1 MINDF
6 KRKNVRWI
14 VIVPVCV
21 AVLVIVSVVLY
32 VSLRGKASN
41 EQYTQQA
48 ENNMDE
54 DSLNEMRFQEAAD
67 GEDMLTD
74 LEPMVQE
81 DDGWGEQIMD
91 EAVVSGLSHEDEAK
105 DIDIADILKD
115 KTLSILG
122 DSISTYEEWIPDEY
136 VCFFPMYGEVSDV
149 DKTWWKMFMD
159 DAAMQ
164 FCANSSSAGSTCVG
178 DSLSVDDPKFACSNY
193 RIDDLIGKGGA
204 YPDVII
210 IYMGTNDCL
219 TNVPIGENDGT
230 QFVDEGV
237 IENFSDAYTLILD
250 KLESQYPGAQIYC
263 CTLTQIGSWGSGDKP
278 FVTFVN
284 SEGLTSEDYSR
295 QIETIASNRGLTA
308 IDLYNCGI
316 TEKNM
321 HKYVTDGVHLNAEGM
336 KLICDAVESSI
347 ISSSY

>member
-1 MINDF
+1 MIDDY
-6 KRKNVRWI
+6 KRKNIRWI
-14 VIVPVCV
+14 VIGCVCI
-21 AVLVIVSVVLY
+21 AVLLVVLA
-32 VSLRGKASN
+32 VLNGRLNKKPSE
-41 EQYTQQA
+41 EQYTKQA
-48 ENNMDE
+48 GNDME
-54 DSLNEMRFQEAAD
+54 DLV
-67 GEDMLTD
+67 TD
-74 LEPMVQE
+74 LEPMVQG
-81 DDGWGEQIMD
+81 DDGWVEQPMNED
-91 EAVVSGLSHEDEAK
+91 TVSELSHEGVAQ
-105 DIDIADILKD
+105 DIDISDILKD

-122 DSISTYEEWIPDEY
+122 DSISTYEDWIPDEY
-136 VCFFPMYGEVSDV
+136 AGFFPMYGEVGDV
-149 DKTWWKMFMD
+149 DETWWKMFMD
-159 DAAMQ
+159 DAGMQ

-178 DSLSVDDPKFACSNY
+178 DSLSIDDPKFACSNY

-230 QFVDEGV
+230 QLVEEGI

-250 KLESQYPGAQIYC
+250 KLESQYPGAQIFC
-263 CTLTQIGSWGSGDKP
+263 CTLTQIGAWGSGDKP

-316 TEKNM
+316 NENNM
-321 HKYVTDGVHLNAEGM
+321 YKYVTDGVHLNPEGM
-336 KLICDAVESSI
+336 KLVRDSVESAI

>member
-14 VIVPVCV
+14 VIGVVCV
-21 AVLVIVSVVLY
+21 AALLVVVSALY
-32 VSLRGKASN
+32 GSLNGKSSEEQQTQRAESN
-41 EQYTQQA
+41 
-48 ENNMDE
+48 MGE
-54 DSLNEMRFQEAAD
+54 DSLNEVHFQDAAD
-67 GEDMLTD
+67 SEDV
-74 LEPMVQE
+74 EV
-81 DDGWGEQIMD
+81 DD
-91 EAVVSGLSHEDEAK
+91 V
-105 DIDIADILKD
+105 DIENSVMELDITDILKD

-122 DSISTYEEWIPDEY
+122 DSISTYEGWIPDEY

-149 DKTWWKMFMD
+149 DETWWKMFMD
-159 DAAMQ
+159 DAGMQ

-178 DSLSVDDPKFACSNY
+178 DSLGIDDPKFACSNY
-193 RIDDLIGKGGA
+193 RIDDLIGKDGA

-219 TNVPIGENDGT
+219 TNISIGENDGT
-230 QFVDEGV
+230 QFVEEG
-237 IENFSDAYTLILD
+237 IIDNFSDAYTLILD
-250 KLESQYPGAQIYC
+250 KLESQYPGAQIFC

-316 TEKNM
+316 NEKNM
-321 HKYVTDGVHLNAEGM
+321 HKYVTDGVHLNPEGM
-336 KLICDAVESSI
+336 KLVRDAVKEGVAESV
-347 ISSSY
+347 Y